1 MRISNNFN
9 RFYHSQIKELFQK
22 IPSKLKIEGI
32 GTIYIN
38 GMTFYT
44 FKQMLKLINLDYP
57 RDEVGHPLSTRDIS
71 NKELVQHI
79 EFIFKL
85 AGQNGIE
92 MNVIKQ
98 EWELL
103 LRRANEPLHI

>member
-1 MRISNNFN
+1 MKISNNFN
-9 RFYHSQIKELFQK
+9 RFYHAQIKELFHK
-22 IPSKLKIEGI
+22 VPSRLKIEDI
-32 GTIYIN
+32 GTIYIT

-44 FKQMLKLINLDYP
+44 FKQMLKYINLDYP
-57 RDEVGHPLSTRDIS
+57 RDEIGHPISTRDIS

-85 AGQNGIE
+85 AAQNGVE
-92 MNVIKQ
+92 MSVIKQ

-103 LRRANEPLHI
+103 IRRANCITK

>member
-1 MRISNNFN
+1 MKISNNFN

-32 GTIYIN
+32 GTIYIK

-57 RDEVGHPLSTRDIS
+57 RDEAGHPLSTRDIS

-85 AGQNGIE
+85 AAQNGVE
-92 MNVIKQ
+92 MNIIKQ